1 MMLGVSFCRNEK
13 PANVFYRLHL
23 IEAYGIGMGKIMG
36 AYEASA
42 ARPLVRVSS
51 GAFKIILPNMNQPL
65 PEPETTYSMARES
78 SMAQESTLSTEQ
90 ALLELFKR
98 NKKLTRPRVEEAL
111 GMSISSARRYLQK
124 LIQSGYIVCED
135 QGKNTVYVLVDRNR

>member
-1 MMLGVSFCRNEK
+1 
-13 PANVFYRLHL
+13 
-23 IEAYGIGMGKIMG
+23 
-36 AYEASA
+36 
-42 ARPLVRVSS
+42 
-51 GAFKIILPNMNQPL
+51 
-65 PEPETTYSMARES
+65 MAR
-78 SMAQESTLSTEQ
+78 ESTLSTEQ